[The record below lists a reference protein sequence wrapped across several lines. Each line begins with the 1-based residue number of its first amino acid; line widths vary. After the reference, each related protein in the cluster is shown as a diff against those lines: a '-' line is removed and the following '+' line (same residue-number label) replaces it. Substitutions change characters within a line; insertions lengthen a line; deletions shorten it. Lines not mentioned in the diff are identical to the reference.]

1 MKNALHATTS
11 IRRRLLAYLSG
22 GLLALWLATALASA
36 AVALHEINE
45 IADSQMSQLARS
57 LMQVPQAAAGSTA
70 DLPPAGGAESSNN
83 GFAIWDK
90 HGTLLL
96 ADRYGREIPFQTASG
111 FHNNRAAWQ
120 GSAWR
125 YLYLHDEHSGRT
137 VAVSQ
142 RLKERLS
149 TLTNALWVQLTLTF
163 LSLPLLLWL
172 IARGIRRGLTPL
184 DLLAGELA
192 ARNAQ
197 SLQPVSEQVPA
208 ETLPLVQSLNALL
221 ARVAESLAREQ
232 RFTADAA
239 HELRSPLA
247 ALKVQAEVLAMSS
260 DEAEQQHHLGNIH
273 ESIDRANRLTE
284 QLLTLARL
292 DPMQA
297 LPDAQPIDWQRSAHQ
312 ALQSVNLQARE
323 KRVQLKLECACGFGQ
338 VFPPLGNEVL
348 LQLMLRNL
356 LDNAIRYSPPNSHV
370 TLTLA
375 ANGLSVCDEGPGIA
389 AEHLPRIRERFYRL
403 PGQSQQGSGLGLSI
417 VERIADLHGL
427 RLDLVNADERG
438 LCVHMI
444 KAV

>member
-1 MKNALHATTS
+1 MKHTLHASTS

-70 DLPPAGGAESSNN
+70 DLPPVGGAESSNN

-149 TLTNALWVQLTLTF
+149 TLTNALWVQLALTF

-297 LPDAQPIDWQRSAHQ
+297 LPDAQPIDWQRIGHQ

-375 ANGLSVCDEGPGIA
+375 ANGLTVCDRGSGIA
-389 AEHLPRIRERFYRL
+389 AEHLPRIRERFYRP

-427 RLDLVNADERG
+427 RLDLANADGGG
-438 LCVHMI
+438 LCVQVI

>member
-1 MKNALHATTS
+1 M
-11 IRRRLLAYLSG
+11 
-22 GLLALWLATALASA
+22 
-36 AVALHEINE
+36 
-45 IADSQMSQLARS
+45 
-57 LMQVPQAAAGSTA
+57 P
-70 DLPPAGGAESSNN
+70 
-83 GFAIWDK
+83 
-90 HGTLLL
+90 
-96 ADRYGREIPFQTASG
+96 
-111 FHNNRAAWQ
+111 
-120 GSAWR
+120 
-125 YLYLHDEHSGRT
+125 
-137 VAVSQ
+137 
-142 RLKERLS
+142 
-149 TLTNALWVQLTLTF
+149 
-163 LSLPLLLWL
+163 
-172 IARGIRRGLTPL
+172 
-184 DLLAGELA
+184 
-192 ARNAQ
+192 RNAQ

-297 LPDAQPIDWQRSAHQ
+297 LPDAQPIDWQRIGHQ

-389 AEHLPRIRERFYRL
+389 AEHLPRIRERFYRP

>member
-1 MKNALHATTS
+1 MKKTLHATS

-149 TLTNALWVQLTLTF
+149 TLTNALWVQLALTF

-172 IARGIRRGLTPL
+172 IARGIRRGLMPL

-297 LPDAQPIDWQRSAHQ
+297 LPDAQPIDWQRTAHQ
-312 ALQSVNLQARE
+312 TLQSVNLQARE

>member
-1 MKNALHATTS
+1 MKKTLHATS

-149 TLTNALWVQLTLTF
+149 TLTNALWVQLALTF

-208 ETLPLVQSLNALL
+208 ETLPLVQSLNSLL

-297 LPDAQPIDWQRSAHQ
+297 LPDAQPIDWQRIGHQ

-389 AEHLPRIRERFYRL
+389 AEHLPRIRERFYRP

-427 RLDLVNADERG
+427 RLDLANADERG

>member
-1 MKNALHATTS
+1 MKKTLHATS

-70 DLPPAGGAESSNN
+70 DLPPVGGAESSNN

-149 TLTNALWVQLTLTF
+149 TLTNALWVQLALTF

-172 IARGIRRGLTPL
+172 IARGIRRGLMPL

-297 LPDAQPIDWQRSAHQ
+297 LPDAQPIDWQRTAHQ
-312 ALQSVNLQARE
+312 TLQSVNLQARE

-389 AEHLPRIRERFYRL
+389 AEHLPRIRERFYRP

-427 RLDLVNADERG
+427 RLDLANADERG